1 MRHSFTLF
9 AALLL
14 WSFVVVGAA
23 VVVWTLGVSEFRI
36 REISSKYTF
45 KKKKKKKKKKRD
57 RKKKKTEKK
66 RLALN
71 RIRLFLLARAVWPDG
86 IRVARVR
93 GFRKVDET
101 DTLPFGLGV
110 A

>member
-45 KKKKKKKKKKRD
+45 KKKKKKKRD

>member
-1 MRHSFTLF
+1 M
-9 AALLL
+9 
-14 WSFVVVGAA
+14 
-23 VVVWTLGVSEFRI
+23 WTLGVSEFRI

-45 KKKKKKKKKKRD
+45 KKRRRGGGRETEKKIG
-57 RKKKKTEKK
+57 KK

-86 IRVARVR
+86 IRVACVR